1 MISRMNLFLVVT
13 ILLMGGASS
22 FSKAT
27 NIENRHTENS
37 PGVIGSLPELVEL
50 SQESLPALLNSEKVH
65 SCDDLKSKF
74 PTISHSEISA
84 NTELNAI
91 LSPDNPDI
99 SNSALAFENSSFDQK
114 LSEARLKAF
123 KILRDL
129 PTFGRRESGIILFE
143 TAQGEVVL
151 GDIINGN
158 ARHLYDP
165 KIKLGRLAGDDKLV
179 AVADAPDHGLTK
191 RLRVR
196 EIVHSHTNQH
206 AARPSGVSCNSKGC
220 GGDVLFSEYFD
231 INISTIRKN
240 EGRLYSHKN
249 IDQEDRGFNYR
260 SLQRKPVDDKLICKR
275 CFD

>member
-1 MISRMNLFLVVT
+1 MMSRKSPLPVVM
-13 ILLMGGASS
+13 ILLMAGISS
-22 FSKAT
+22 FSKASK
-27 NIENRHTENS
+27 IESSHTENI
-37 PGVIGSLPELVEL
+37 PGIIGSLPELVEL
-50 SQESLPALLNSEKVH
+50 SQEPLPALLNSDTAH

-74 PTISHSEISA
+74 PSISHSEVSA
-84 NTELNAI
+84 NIELNAI
-91 LSPDNPDI
+91 LSQDNPDI

-123 KILRDL
+123 KILREL

-143 TAQGEVVL
+143 TAQGEVIL

-165 KIKLGRLAGDDKLV
+165 KIKFGRLAGDDKLI
-179 AVADAPDHGLTK
+179 AVADAPDHGLTE

-220 GGDVLFSEYFD
+220 GGDVLYSEYFN

-249 IDQEDRGFNYR
+249 IDQEDRSFDYR
-260 SLQRKPVDDKLICKR
+260 SLQRKPVEDQLICRR

>member
-1 MISRMNLFLVVT
+1 MMSRKYPLPVIMI
-13 ILLMGGASS
+13 LMMAAASF

-27 NIENRHTENS
+27 NNQKSHPENIPEI
-37 PGVIGSLPELVEL
+37 VGSLPELVNL
-50 SQESLPALLNSEKVH
+50 SQEPLSALINSDNPH
-65 SCDDLKSKF
+65 FCDALKSQF
-74 PTISHSEISA
+74 PTVSHSEISA

-91 LSPDNPDI
+91 LNPDNPDI
-99 SNSALAFENSSFDQK
+99 SNSILAFENASFNQK
-114 LSEARLKAF
+114 LSVARLKAF
-123 KILRDL
+123 KILREL

-143 TAQGEVVL
+143 TAQGEIVL

-158 ARHLYDP
+158 ARHLYNP

-179 AVADAPDHGLTK
+179 AVADAPDHGLTE

-196 EIVHSHTNQH
+196 EIVHSHTNH
-206 AARPSGVSCNSKGC
+206 HTARPSGVSCNSNGC
-220 GGDVLFSEYFD
+220 GGDVLYSEFFD

-249 IDQEDRGFNYR
+249 IDQGNRSFNYR
-260 SLQRKPVDDKLICKR
+260 RLQRKPVKDKLICKR